1 MGSLDSG
8 QILSHWE
15 ARQQPIIV
23 CKVLNCA
30 GDHNIKREAS
40 RSMRAGVVR
49 GGFLDKTQLALLA
62 FSICSSVTQKFVLG
76 LLKVLREILT
86 GNETLVFGSRGGR
99 VLRLVTSPWVPV
111 SLLMPYIP
119 GPWFPLL

>member
-1 MGSLDSG
+1 
-8 QILSHWE
+8 
-15 ARQQPIIV
+15 
-23 CKVLNCA
+23 
-30 GDHNIKREAS
+30 
-40 RSMRAGVVR
+40 MRAGVVR

-99 VLRLVTSPWVPV
+99 VLRLVTSPCVPV
-111 SLLMPYIP
+111 SLLMPHIP